1 MRDEGRTGLGPGIL
15 RFPSTISIREV
26 GPRDG
31 LQNEDPLPIED
42 RVRLIDALSGTGLR
56 RIEVGAFV
64 HPDAIPAMSGSEE
77 VLARIR
83 RMPDVS
89 YSALVPNVR
98 GMERALVAEVDEVE
112 VVVSASDTHN
122 RKNVRRSTDES
133 LSGIVE
139 ILELAGA
146 AGIPVEGVVATAFG
160 CPYEGDVD
168 PSRVAHIAS
177 FLLAA
182 GCSGVAFGDT
192 TGMATPT
199 RIQAVLDA
207 FDVESPGE
215 LPRERVT
222 MHLHNTRGTGLA
234 NLLWSVLQGVTRF
247 DSSVGG
253 LGGCPYAP
261 GATGNIV
268 TEDAVHMLQDMGIDC
283 GVDLDRLL
291 ACARLA
297 ETLVGRTLPSQVLR
311 AGPRLP
317 PGQPPGWIQTSQR

>member
-1 MRDEGRTGLGPGIL
+1 MRDEKRPHLDVGIREL
-15 RFPSTISIREV
+15 PSTVSIREV

-31 LQNEDPLPIED
+31 LQNEVPLPIED

-64 HPDAIPAMSGSEE
+64 HPDAIPAMAGSEE
-77 VLARIR
+77 VLSRIR
-83 RMPDVS
+83 RVPGVS

-98 GMERALVAEVDEVE
+98 GMERALGAEVDEVE

-168 PSRVAHIAS
+168 PARVADIAA
-177 FLLAA
+177 FLLDA

-207 FDVESPGE
+207 FDVASRAER
-215 LPRERVT
+215 PRDGVT

-234 NLLWSVLQGVTRF
+234 NLLWSLIQGVRRF

-268 TEDAVHMLQDMGIDC
+268 TEDAVHMLQDMGVDC

-291 ACARLA
+291 ECASLA

-317 PGQPPGWIQTSQR
+317 